1 MLLFDINSYKD
12 VLNKVFTIINPTTVP
27 DIVPTVEKAETVI
40 DIQVA
45 NTRHMLLLCI
55 GLILAVITVISIII
69 YIFIT
74 VFGNKSNS
82 GPTSSILFG
91 SSLEVNFYLLLF
103 FCLLLIAIKT
113 FIESGIDNYAPEFKP
128 EALEVKLDSIT
139 DIAGIKQ
146 LLPTNFASLFNSGI
160 NSSRSISFQKGGK
173 KINRTNKIT
182 ESYLK
187 LKI

>member
-1 MLLFDINSYKD
+1 M
-12 VLNKVFTIINPTTVP
+12 
-27 DIVPTVEKAETVI
+27 
-40 DIQVA
+40 
-45 NTRHMLLLCI
+45 
-55 GLILAVITVISIII
+55 TVISIII
-69 YIFIT
+69 YIIIT
-74 VFGNKSNS
+74 VFFKKSNS
-82 GPTSSILFG
+82 GPDSSILFG

-128 EALEVKLDSIT
+128 KALEAQLDSIT

-146 LLPTNFASLFNSGI
+146 LLPTNFASLINSGM
-160 NSSRSISFQKGGK
+160 NNRSSSIFFQKGGK